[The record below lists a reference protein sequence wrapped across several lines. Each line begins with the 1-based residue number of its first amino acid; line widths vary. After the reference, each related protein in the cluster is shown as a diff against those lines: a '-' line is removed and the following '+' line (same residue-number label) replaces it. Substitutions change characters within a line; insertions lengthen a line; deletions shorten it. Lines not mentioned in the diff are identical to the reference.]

1 MRWAPSAAILN
12 LMKTTAN
19 TGFAVGSTVAL
30 TEEYV
35 SLFETFSLR
44 NVICEVV
51 DARRAGAGYVYYV
64 APVGAPFG
72 APRVEAYASDLRA
85 VRS

>member
-1 MRWAPSAAILN
+1 MATI
-12 LMKTTAN
+12 K
-19 TGFAVGSTVAL
+19 GYAVGSTVAL

-35 SLFETFSLR
+35 SLFEAFDLR

-51 DARRAGAGYVYYV
+51 DSRGANGETAYVVAPV
-64 APVGAPFG
+64 APVGVDWSRAREVFG
-72 APRVEAYASDLRA
+72 ADLRA

>member
-1 MRWAPSAAILN
+1 M
-12 LMKTTAN
+12 AN
-19 TGFAVGSTVAL
+19 TIKGYSVGSTVAL

-35 SLFETFSLR
+35 SLFEAFDLR

-51 DARRAGAGYVYYV
+51 DSRGGNGEVAYRVAPV
-64 APVGAPFG
+64 APVGVDWARAIEVFG
-72 APRVEAYASDLRA
+72 SDLRA